1 MMALDYRGFLA
12 RTSSL
17 SAYPFTSRRPQHHP
31 TFVALQ
37 VASLLNAPLPDVPDP
52 QTPRSRQ
59 LISILASLQSIHPS
73 VPALEQALRDFQAL
87 KEHAGSSEETELE
100 WAVVRRLVVRTYE
113 ECMERLM
120 REAAQDEIAAEWWG
134 RVERVGGGTGWYLF
148 ETIPQR
154 ICNLAITVIHQPNPM
169 FSLLHPTRHLPPPP
183 HSPSPTHLSPLIAH
197 LFRLPPSP
205 APTTLI
211 ALLDP
216 LRLARLECRYH
227 KTHLFKARDERAEA
241 VGGMLRWFYR
251 LTDLKSGTEAFA
263 NEVMRLPAMLPGQL
277 DVSGSIDTTPSS
289 AASYLLTTLDALQRS
304 SQAHGALVSP
314 HAPPSRWT
322 RIWPRLV
329 FAPIIAYFAAR
340 SLYAS
345 REQVWGWIKDAK
357 ETVQGF
363 LTSWVIEPVKDII
376 KTIRTGEGDVKVVSK
391 EGLKSDLDSLERMA
405 VALATDKLKYTAEQQ
420 AELTSS
426 IRAGDL
432 TTVLRIYEDD
442 IKSPLR
448 SAIGGTLVRTLLI
461 QVQKTKVDVDVALSG
476 IDKLLKSQEL
486 TFAFV
491 GVAPSI
497 TILYFAGS
505 WVSRF
510 WSSGRGRGRYGG
522 QHKREEAWL
531 ALRRVEHLLL
541 APEPLKP
548 LTQGLLVLSLSSLRT
563 YAQTYLPARTR
574 LREGFLEDV
583 GDLEDVS
590 LERGD
595 KRVVVQRMRADWGTV
610 LGWST
615 VAGKV

>member
-1 MMALDYRGFLA
+1 MAPDYKAYLA
-12 RTSSL
+12 RASSL
-17 SAYPFTSRRPQHHP
+17 ITYPFSRRGTQHHP
-31 TFVALQ
+31 TFITLQ
-37 VASLLNAPLPDVPDP
+37 VAPLLNASLPDVPDP
-52 QTPRSRQ
+52 QTQRSRE
-59 LISILASLQSIHPS
+59 LIAILASLQSAHPS
-73 VPALEQALRDFQAL
+73 LSSLEQALHDFQAL
-87 KEHAGSSEETELE
+87 TEHGGSAQEAQLE

-120 REAAQDEIAAEWWG
+120 KEAAQDESAAGWWG
-134 RVERVGGGTGWYLF
+134 RVERVGGGAGWYLF
-148 ETIPQR
+148 ETLPER
-154 ICNLAITVIHQPNPM
+154 IYSLTITLLQQPNPM

-183 HSPSPTHLSPLIAH
+183 HSPSPIHLSPLIAH

-216 LRLARLECRYH
+216 LRLARLECQYH
-227 KTHLFKARDERAEA
+227 KIHLFQARDDRAETVGRMLGVFDKLREAEPGTDAFTAA
-241 VGGMLRWFYR
+241 VAE
-251 LTDLKSGTEAFA
+251 LT
-263 NEVMRLPAMLPGQL
+263 
-277 DVSGSIDTTPSS
+277 TTPPEQPEVRSPVGNTPPS
-289 AASYLLTTLDALQRS
+289 VASYLLATLDALQTSARTHD
-304 SQAHGALVSP
+304 AIVAP

-322 RIWPRLV
+322 RLWPRLV
-329 FAPIIAYFAAR
+329 FLPVIAYFAAR

-345 REQVWGWIKDAK
+345 REQVWGWIKDSK
-357 ETVQGF
+357 ETAKGF
-363 LTSWVIEPVKDII
+363 ITSWVIEPVKEIL
-376 KTIRTGEGDVKVVSK
+376 KTIRTGEGEVQVVSK

-405 VALATDKLKYTAEQQ
+405 IALATDKLKYTVEQQ
-420 AELTSS
+420 AELASS

-432 TTVLRIYEDD
+432 TPVLRIYEED

-461 QVQKTKVDVDVALSG
+461 QVQKTKVDIDVALSG

-505 WVSRF
+505 WMSGL
-510 WSSGRGRGRYGG
+510 WNSGRGRGRYGG
-522 QHKREEAWL
+522 KHKREEAWL

-563 YAQTYLPARTR
+563 YAQTYLPTRTR
-574 LREGFLEDV
+574 LREGFLEDI

-590 LERGD
+590 LQRGD
-595 KRVVVQRMRADWGTV
+595 KRVVVQRMRSDWGTV
-610 LGWST
+610 LGWNT
-615 VAGKV
+615 VAGKA